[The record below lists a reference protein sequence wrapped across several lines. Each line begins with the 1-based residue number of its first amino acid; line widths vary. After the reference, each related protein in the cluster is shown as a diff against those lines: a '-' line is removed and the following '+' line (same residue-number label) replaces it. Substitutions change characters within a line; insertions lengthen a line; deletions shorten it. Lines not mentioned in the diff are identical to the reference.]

1 MQTCSAQTY
10 LKQNHEKA
18 SRSASIPTP
27 FRFFSFSCPSTSQSQ
42 QKFREYILP
51 KKDTSSD
58 ISACEN
64 NQLVLIKIFA
74 LKALDFYVSRM
85 KRFIKTRI
93 ELPIRG
99 ETTQRTVSQSRPAP
113 ESPQLKE
120 NI

>member
-1 MQTCSAQTY
+1 MR
-10 LKQNHEKA
+10 KPHEVPLYPLH
-18 SRSASIPTP
+18 SDLS
-27 FRFFSFSCPSTSQSQ
+27 FSFSCTSTSQSQ

-51 KKDTSSD
+51 KKDTSD

-113 ESPQLKE
+113 ESPQLKG